1 MQMKTKYWNT
11 QGYYEVVALDVV
23 SVLSEKAVRGTE
35 YCPREG
41 KHSGWVVP
49 DGMELYYEEAEGHP
63 VLVVVDLEQ
72 VSNYD
77 REWVYE
83 HFPQQMEEY
92 NPMWVAFKRYFAK
105 AC

>member
-1 MQMKTKYWNT
+1 MQMEAKYWNNL
-11 QGYYEVVALDVV
+11 GYYEMVDLDVAPV
-23 SVLSEKAVRGTE
+23 VSEKAIQGVK

-49 DGMELYYEEAEGHP
+49 DGMEIYHEEGGEYP

-72 VSNYD
+72 VANYD
-77 REWVYE
+77 RDWVYA
-83 HFPQQMEEY
+83 HYPQQMEKY

-105 AC
+105 AS